1 MNGFRL
7 ALGKSIAFGETG
19 CLPVDSLCAASP
31 EANFGL

>member
-7 ALGKSIAFGETG
+7 ALGESFAFGETG
-19 CLPVDSLCAASP
+19 CLRMDSLCAASP